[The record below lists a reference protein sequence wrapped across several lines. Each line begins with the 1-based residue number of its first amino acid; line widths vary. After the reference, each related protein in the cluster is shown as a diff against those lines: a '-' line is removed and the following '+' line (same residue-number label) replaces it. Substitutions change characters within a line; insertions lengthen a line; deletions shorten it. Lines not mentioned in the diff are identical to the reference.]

1 MKSPDND
8 EYANYRLQKS
18 RETIE
23 AAALL
28 IQNKI
33 WNSAVNRLYYAA
45 YYAVSA
51 LLIKSG
57 MNAKT
62 HAGLKTQFFQHFV
75 KTGKIDTQL
84 GKVYDELFDIRQQ
97 GDYGD
102 FFDFTEEDVLP
113 LLQPTKALIE
123 AVIEEINQE
132 SGS

>member
-1 MKSPDND
+1 MKHPDNN
-8 EYANYRLQKS
+8 EYASYRLEKS

-23 AAALL
+23 AASLL
-28 IQNKI
+28 IQSKI

-62 HAGLKTQFFQHFV
+62 HAGLKTQFYQHFV
-75 KTGKIDTQL
+75 KTGKIEIRL
-84 GKVYDELFDIRQQ
+84 GKVYDELFDFRQQ

-102 FFDFTEEDVLP
+102 FFDLSEEDVLP
-113 LLQPTKALIE
+113 LLKPVEELIE
-123 AVIEEINQE
+123 AVNEEINKAP
-132 SGS
+132 